1 MVHSVEGAL
10 ILDKN
15 QTKPLWLFNK
25 FKNEIQYA
33 QIGKQNIKMNTD
45 INYLFDLKN
54 RFKNCFYGIIY

>member
-25 FKNEIQYA
+25 FKNEI
-33 QIGKQNIKMNTD
+33 
-45 INYLFDLKN
+45 
-54 RFKNCFYGIIY
+54 